1 MLLEALNHVRIEVL
15 NLTDNAIRN
24 KGVEYL
30 PSVSNSTNLVDLEV
44 VENRIGTRG
53 FQAISTFLQK
63 GDTMLKKLSVGS
75 FAVFEKNGEYGDTY
89 LDPMLISIAVPSLQ
103 QLVCNM
109 PSFEYLCQQLS
120 HIFW

>member
-1 MLLEALNHVRIEVL
+1 MLPEALNHVRIEVL

-75 FAVFEKNGEYGDTY
+75 FAVFEKKWR
-89 LDPMLISIAVPSLQ
+89 V
-103 QLVCNM
+103 
-109 PSFEYLCQQLS
+109 
-120 HIFW
+120 W